1 MTLLLLTP
9 ENDDL
14 GNCPRLSDL
23 HCWSVSNLDL
33 LIWVPRTASLDSSQ
47 SIMRYMLTPDAAAN
61 WETEV
66 GLSSEIRLET
76 SSDLQKGAR
85 RSCRHFFPREI
96 NSEIF
101 FYGWISNSFVLY
113 EYHETIICKLK
124 PKAKNQWDDNAQIGL
139 GARRRRGITLP

>member
-14 GNCPRLSDL
+14 GNCPGPSDL
-23 HCWSVSNLDL
+23 HSWSVSNLDL
-33 LIWVPRTASLDSSQ
+33 LIRVPMNGFSGFF
-47 SIMRYMLTPDAAAN
+47 
-61 WETEV
+61 TEHHAV
-66 GLSSEIRLET
+66 HA
-76 SSDLQKGAR
+76 DAR
-85 RSCRHFFPREI
+85 RGGQLRNRGGSLLRDPARNKFGSAEGSSKKLPTFFSPR
-96 NSEIF
+96 NQQWDF